1 MSVKFAKEVIT
12 EATVPGGKQ
21 GFGLDISKTIRE
33 GGKQGF
39 GLDIGK
45 TLSGGGSLQQG
56 YLAVRKHQTRRNESF
71 RKKKKKLMRFRRL
84 ILINFREIPFVLK
97 C

>member
-12 EATVPGGKQ
+12 EATVPGGGNQ
-21 GFGLDISKTIRE
+21 GFGLDVSKTITE

-45 TLSGGGSLQQG
+45 TLSGKGNLQQG
-56 YLAVRKHQTRRNESF
+56 YLAVRKR
-71 RKKKKKLMRFRRL
+71 MRPRVHTKASKTE
-84 ILINFREIPFVLK
+84 IN
-97 C
+97 